1 MKYYDITQIN
11 EKGMAKYPTAADFK
25 LTFDRD
31 YDLGFDLSL
40 SHFEMSSHLG
50 THLDSP
56 YHMIKGGKRIEDL
69 PLERFI
75 GRCQVITIKNRD
87 FICEDDLK
95 KIDIQAERLIFKT
108 DNYERIRQGS
118 VENVYIKA
126 DAGEYL
132 ASLGVGLIGIDYF
145 SVDKNGDKTR
155 QAHKSTLGNDMAI
168 LEGIFPQDVPDGIY
182 FLMCLPLRN
191 ANAEGCPCRAL
202 LFEYEDIEGY
212 ISNRE

>member
-1 MKYYDITQIN
+1 MKYYDISQVN
-11 EKGMAKYPTAADFK
+11 EKGMARYPTTADFK
-25 LTFDRD
+25 LTIDRD
-31 YDLGFDLSL
+31 YDTGFDLAL

-56 YHMIKGGKRIEDL
+56 YHMIKGGKKIEDL
-69 PLERFI
+69 PLDLFI
-75 GRCQVITIKNRD
+75 GKCQVITLKDRD
-87 FICEDDLK
+87 YICEEDLR
-95 KIDIQAERLIFKT
+95 KIDIQANRLIFKT

-118 VENVYIKA
+118 VENVYIRP

-132 ASLGVGLIGIDYF
+132 ASLGVKLIGIDYF

-155 QAHKSTLGNDMAI
+155 QAHKSTLGNGMVI

-191 ANAEGCPCRAL
+191 ANVEGCPCRAL
-202 LFEYEDIEGY
+202 LFEYEDIETY
-212 ISNRE
+212 ISNRK

>member
-1 MKYYDITQIN
+1 MKYYDITQVN
-11 EKGMAKYPTAADFK
+11 EKGMPRYPTTADFK
-25 LTFDRD
+25 LTIDRD
-31 YDLGFDLSL
+31 YDLGFDLAL

-56 YHMIKGGKRIEDL
+56 YHMIEGGKKIDELTLD
-69 PLERFI
+69 RFI
-75 GRCQVITIKNRD
+75 GKCQVVSLKNRD

-108 DNYERIRQGS
+108 DNCERIRQGS
-118 VENVYIKA
+118 TENVYFRT

-132 ASLGVGLIGIDYF
+132 ASMGIRLIGIDYF
-145 SVDKNGDKTR
+145 SVDRYGDKTR
-155 QAHKSTLGNDMAI
+155 QAHKSILGNDMAI

-191 ANAEGCPCRAL
+191 ANVEGCPCRAL
-202 LFEYEDIEGY
+202 LFEYEDIEAY
-212 ISNRE
+212 IGNRE